1 MPLAARVNAGRMGMV
16 LAMMPAL
23 ASPLAPAQVNQR
35 PAFLDEVGLEEHL
48 GARVPLELTFQD
60 SQGRTVPLAASFAGG
75 RPVVLALVYYRCPVV
90 CTMVMEQM
98 VASFN
103 QLDYAIGS
111 EFNVVCLS
119 FDEQENATI
128 ARAKKNEIIPQYTR
142 RVGQEVSDHWAFLT
156 GDAES
161 VRRVAQ
167 AVGFRYKKLPNGEF
181 AHPIAFM
188 VLSPEGTVT
197 RYFYG
202 YDYPPRQM
210 KLALLDASE
219 GKVAQSIG
227 DRVLHFCFQFD
238 PTAGAYTI
246 QALRVMQLG
255 GVVTVVFLAGLVG
268 GLLFRERRR
277 RRRMAGQSQFETT
290 PGSREPVSSWS
301 GREQGN
307 PRPAGH

>member
-1 MPLAARVNAGRMGMV
+1 MTLAACGNAGRMVLV
-16 LAMMPAL
+16 LAMLLAL
-23 ASPLAPAQVNQR
+23 ASPLAHAQINER

-128 ARAKKNEIIPQYTR
+128 AQAKKNEIITRYTR
-142 RVGQEVSDHWAFLT
+142 RVGQEVSDNWAFLT

-161 VRRVAQ
+161 VRQVAQ
-167 AVGFRYKKLPNGEF
+167 SVGFRYKKLPNGEF

-255 GVVTVVFLAGLVG
+255 GVVTVVFLMGLVG

-277 RRRMAGQSQFETT
+277 RRRMAGEAKFETNL
-290 PGSREPVSSWS
+290 GSREPGSSWS
-301 GREQGN
+301 GREQGK

>member
-1 MPLAARVNAGRMGMV
+1 MSLAARINAGRMALV
-16 LAMMPAL
+16 LAMLPAL
-23 ASPLAPAQVNQR
+23 ASPPAHAQVNER
-35 PAFLDEVGLEEHL
+35 PAFLDEVGLAEHL

-119 FDEQENATI
+119 FDEQENPTVAQG
-128 ARAKKNEIIPQYTR
+128 KKNEIIPQYTR
-142 RVGQEVSDHWAFLT
+142 KVGQEVSDNWAFLT
-156 GDAES
+156 GDADS
-161 VRRVAQ
+161 VRQVAD

-219 GKVAQSIG
+219 GRVAQSIT

-255 GVVTVVFLAGLVG
+255 GAVTVVFLAGLVG

-277 RRRMAGQSQFETT
+277 RQRAGEMKFESK
-290 PGSREPVSSWS
+290 GSRQGGSPWS
-301 GREQGN
+301 GREQGK

>member
-1 MPLAARVNAGRMGMV
+1 MMLTARMCAGRMAMV
-16 LAMMPAL
+16 LALLLAL
-23 ASPLAPAQVNQR
+23 ASPLAPAQVNER
-35 PAFLDEVGLEEHL
+35 PAFLDETGLDERL
-48 GARVPLELTFQD
+48 GARVPLELLFQD
-60 SQGRTVPLAASFAGG
+60 SEGRTVPLASSFVEG

-90 CTMVMEQM
+90 CTMVMERM

-119 FDEQENATI
+119 FDEQENPTI
-128 ARAKKNEIIPQYTR
+128 AQAKKNEIIPQYTR
-142 RVGQEVSDHWAFLT
+142 KVGQEVSDGWAFLT
-156 GDAES
+156 GEADS
-161 VRRVAQ
+161 VRQVAQ
-167 AVGFRYKKLPNGEF
+167 AVGFRYKKLPNGEY

-188 VLSPEGTVT
+188 VLSPDGTVT

-202 YDYPPRQM
+202 YDYPARQM

-238 PTAGAYTI
+238 PTAGAYTL

-255 GVVTVVFLAGLVG
+255 GAVTVVFLAGLVG

-277 RRRMAGQSQFETT
+277 RGQRAGMLKFETK
-290 PGSREPVSSWS
+290 GSRDQGSSWS
-301 GREQGN
+301 GREQGK

>member
-1 MPLAARVNAGRMGMV
+1 MMWAARANTGRVAMV
-16 LAMMPAL
+16 LAMLPAL
-23 ASPLAPAQVNQR
+23 ASPLASAQVNQR
-35 PAFLDEVGLEEHL
+35 PAFLDEVGLDERL
-48 GARVPLELTFQD
+48 GARVPLELTFED
-60 SQGRTVPLAASFAGG
+60 SQGRTAPLGASFASG

-90 CTMVMEQM
+90 CTMVMERM

-119 FDEQENATI
+119 FDDQESPTA
-128 ARAKKNEIIPQYTR
+128 ALSKKQEIIPQYTR
-142 RVGQEVSDHWAFLT
+142 KVGQEVSDNWAFLT
-156 GDAES
+156 GDADS
-161 VRRVAQ
+161 VRQVAD
-167 AVGFRYKKLPNGEF
+167 AVGFRYKKLPNGEY

-202 YDYPPRQM
+202 YDYPARQM

-238 PTAGAYTI
+238 PTAGAYTL

-255 GVVTVVFLAGLVG
+255 GVVTVVFLTGLVG

-277 RRRMAGQSQFETT
+277 RRQRAGEMQFETNL
-290 PGSREPVSSWS
+290 GSRGPGSSWS
-301 GREQGN
+301 GRDNGD